1 MPRALAVL
9 GAVIAAGTLAF
20 AQQPPPT
27 ATAAAPTSAEP
38 EKPLVVPVHHEPHHR
53 QVFQYGPMR
62 ILDLQIPPNDTSWF
76 HSHEWPVLY
85 MTLSTSQ
92 TRTQILGSEWGG
104 RGAGRGAAAGQRPG
118 GPPRGGAAP
127 PGGPGRG
134 AGPGASAGPRATS
147 TTSYA
152 QEPVTH
158 RLENIGTGLFRA
170 MVVVN
175 ETQGDDTATEQ
186 AAGFDAMPELTNKWF
201 RSYRLTLKPGES
213 TPSHRHR
220 APVVI
225 FQATAGKGLATG
237 AMKWEFNEPG
247 QWAFFDAN
255 SEHQVRNSGDGQLE
269 LLEIEVRRK

>member
-1 MPRALAVL
+1 MSGGAPTMPRALAVL

-27 ATAAAPTSAEP
+27 ATAAAPAPAEP

-104 RGAGRGAAAGQRPG
+104 RGAGRGAGAGQRPG

-127 PGGPGRG
+127 PGAAGRG

-175 ETQGDDTATEQ
+175 ETQGDDTATE
-186 AAGFDAMPELTNKWF
+186 
-201 RSYRLTLKPGES
+201 
-213 TPSHRHR
+213 
-220 APVVI
+220 
-225 FQATAGKGLATG
+225 
-237 AMKWEFNEPG
+237 
-247 QWAFFDAN
+247 
-255 SEHQVRNSGDGQLE
+255 
-269 LLEIEVRRK
+269 